1 MSKCLSVCLDHF
13 QGNIVLAAMSVT
25 ADNLMRI
32 LRSSSV
38 FLTPLTGEKLTAQRI
53 WNSQFSILHR
63 ESAQNFITFF
73 SSRLGALGAECPWKT
88 TMKIITSNNSSA
100 VLIIVL
106 CRSTGLVKI
115 EKILAQVIR
124 PISISF
130 KLFLYMVYVSIL

>member
-1 MSKCLSVCLDHF
+1 MSICLSVCLDHF

-63 ESAQNFITFF
+63 ESATKGNLVH
-73 SSRLGALGAECPWKT
+73 SELKL
-88 TMKIITSNNSSA
+88 KIRGT
-100 VLIIVL
+100 
-106 CRSTGLVKI
+106 RS
-115 EKILAQVIR
+115 
-124 PISISF
+124 
-130 KLFLYMVYVSIL
+130 